1 MGERIPIKE
10 IVDEIGEVVIE
21 GKILNVEKREIS
33 NGEKYLVTFSVTDYT
48 DTIMCKIFV
57 KVDLAEELSLFE
69 MLAGGIISAPE
80 VM

>member
-80 VM
+80 VR